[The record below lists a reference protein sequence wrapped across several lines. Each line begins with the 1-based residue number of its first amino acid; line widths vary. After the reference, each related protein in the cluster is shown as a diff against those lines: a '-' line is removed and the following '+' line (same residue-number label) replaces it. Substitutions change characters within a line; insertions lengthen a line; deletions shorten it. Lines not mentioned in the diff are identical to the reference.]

1 MRMGRLMVLLS
12 VLSLALSVTPLT
24 SEADSGTGR
33 GIIVTRDAAEPF
45 IVLDA
50 GVRRPEGLTANPD
63 NGDLFVATF
72 DAAPDAKNRLLRFDR
87 RGHLEATIEFGAAP
101 LLGLEFNRKDH
112 KVYICNFDMAKI
124 QRVPAD
130 FTSSS
135 TTTQVEDVADLPKI
149 GAPPALGVPNPDGS
163 KDTITFDS
171 KASAPNA
178 MTFSA
183 NGDLFVSDSWQ
194 GAIFKIRNAAS
205 CATPCTVDTVKHD
218 GRLATVGFPPFG
230 ANGLALNKPETKLFV
245 ANTGDDRVLVLDLTV
260 KDKDAD
266 NLSVFAETIN
276 GADGLLM
283 DHWGRLWVCANQADE
298 IVGLS
303 ATGRVIA
310 KLGNFFGINEDR
322 TPRGL
327 LFPASNVIVGD
338 DMFVTNLAIHL
349 RSGADE
355 PEADVKRWTISRLRV
370 PRPDE
375 N

>member
-1 MRMGRLMVLLS
+1 MRMGRLLVLLF

-24 SEADSGTGR
+24 SDADSAKGR
-33 GIIVTRDAAEPF
+33 GIIVKRDAAERF

-50 GVRRPEGLTANPD
+50 GVKRPEGLTANPD

-72 DAAPDAKNRLLRFDR
+72 DGGPDANNKLLRFDR
-87 RGHLEATIEFGAAP
+87 RGRLEAAIEFGTAP
-101 LLGLEFNRKDH
+101 LLGLEFNRNDH
-112 KVYICNFDMAKI
+112 KVYICNFGMSKI

-130 FTSSS
+130 FKSSS
-135 TTTQVEDVADLPKI
+135 PTTQVEDVADLPKI
-149 GAPPALGVPNPDGS
+149 GAPPVLDVPNPDGS
-163 KDTITFDS
+163 RDTITFGS
-171 KASAPNA
+171 TSPAPNA
-178 MTFSA
+178 MTFST
-183 NGDLFVSDSWQ
+183 NGDLFISDSFQ
-194 GAIFKIRNAAS
+194 GAIFKIGNAAF
-205 CATPCTVDTVKHD
+205 CTTPCTVETVKHD

-230 ANGLALNKPETKLFV
+230 ANGLALNKLETKLFV

-260 KDKDAD
+260 KDNDAD
-266 NLSVFAETIN
+266 NISVFAETIN

-283 DHWGRLWVCANQADE
+283 DRWGRLWVCANQADE

-310 KLGNFFGINEDR
+310 KLGNFFGINEDG

-349 RSGADE
+349 RDGDE
-355 PEADVKRWTISRLRV
+355 PEADVTRWTISRLRV
-370 PRPDE
+370 PRPEE